1 MRVWTRYLLVLFGL
15 FFLLAPAIAQ
25 LNPAVPV
32 RPASLAGK
40 LPADFI
46 ENRGQWDESVKF
58 VARKGALAAV
68 FEKNAISLRVGAR
81 QAESLRLT
89 FEGSATKPAVTGEAK
104 RGGHYNFFFGN
115 DSKK

>member
-1 MRVWTRYLLVLFGL
+1 MRVWTRYFFVRFGPCLV
-15 FFLLAPAIAQ
+15 LAPAIAAP
-25 LNPAVPV
+25 NAAAPA

-68 FEKNAISLRVGAR
+68 FEKNAISLRVAGM
-81 QAESLRLT
+81 QVESLRLT
-89 FEGSATKPAVTGEAK
+89 FEGSTTKPAVMGEAK
-104 RGGHYNFFFGN
+104 RDSHYNFF
-115 DSKK
+115 